1 MNNYKDNP
9 NITVQGNW
17 KRFAIMSDI
26 KRLDVT
32 VMIREFLRDRQ
43 LTKTRTVSKDILNLL
58 IENEYILYRIEFFK

>member
-1 MNNYKDNP
+1 
-9 NITVQGNW
+9 
-17 KRFAIMSDI
+17 MSDI

-58 IENEYILYRIEFFK
+58 IENEYIICRIESFK